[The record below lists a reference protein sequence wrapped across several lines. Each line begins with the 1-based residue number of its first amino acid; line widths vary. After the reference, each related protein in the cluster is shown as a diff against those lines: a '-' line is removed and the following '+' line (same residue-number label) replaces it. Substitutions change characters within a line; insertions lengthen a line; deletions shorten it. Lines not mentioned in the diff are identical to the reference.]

1 MKSKQRKE
9 EEEEEEEEEIRD
21 VTTRTNTH
29 VFSCVHT

>member
-1 MKSKQRKE
+1 MKSKQRK
-9 EEEEEEEEEIRD
+9 EEEEEEEEIRD